1 MLERVSRG
9 PCPHPWSG
17 FVILHLVLFTPH
29 PTLSHGER
37 EALAKAMEEAFTA
50 TPEIA
55 RVRVG
60 RRRVL
65 GTSYDDLSPVQF
77 EFLTALEFATLE
89 DLTAYLKHPTHRAL
103 SERFRG
109 AAKLAF
115 AHDFEIV
122 EADQLRTL
130 VDPQTLS

>member
-1 MLERVSRG
+1 MSAGAPAPLS
-9 PCPHPWSG
+9 WSG

-29 PTLSHGER
+29 PTLSYEER
-37 EALAKAMEEAFTA
+37 EAMASAMEEAFAA

-65 GTSYDDLSPVQF
+65 GTSYDELSPVQF
-77 EFLTALEFATLE
+77 EFLTALEFETLE
-89 DLTAYLKHPTHRAL
+89 DLTAYLQHPTHRAL
-103 SERFRG
+103 SERFRSS
-109 AAKLAF
+109 AQLAF

-122 EADQLRTL
+122 EASELRTL
-130 VDPQTLS
+130 VDSETLS